1 MTLEDMGV
9 RLERLE
15 RGSRVLRGVACLLAW
30 TVLLPLGASVLAQGT
45 AVSAAAGAQKTDAAE
60 QEIRTLEAKLNDAI
74 VRADLAFFD
83 RVFAEDFTH
92 TNHTGAFRTKAQWMA
107 NHKPGAKSPYDSFD
121 TEDLAVRVYGDT
133 AVVTGRSVPKGR
145 DATGQAITG
154 KFRFT
159 RVWVRRDGRWQAV
172 AFQGTR
178 IDPSR
183 VP

>member
-1 MTLEDMGV
+1 V
-9 RLERLE
+9 SRLR
-15 RGSRVLRGVACLLAW
+15 AFA
-30 TVLLPLGASVLAQGT
+30 VLLPLGAAVLAQGKAGPVASQTRET
-45 AVSAAAGAQKTDAAE
+45 APAE
-60 QEIRTLEAKLNDAI
+60 REIRTLEARLNEAI

-92 TNHTGAFRTKAQWMA
+92 TNHTGAFRTKAQWLG

-121 TEDLAVRVYGDT
+121 TEDLAVRVYGET
-133 AVVTGRSVPKGR
+133 ALVTGRTVPKGR
-145 DATGQAITG
+145 DSKGQAITG

-159 RVWVRRDGRWQAV
+159 RVWVRRDGRWQVV